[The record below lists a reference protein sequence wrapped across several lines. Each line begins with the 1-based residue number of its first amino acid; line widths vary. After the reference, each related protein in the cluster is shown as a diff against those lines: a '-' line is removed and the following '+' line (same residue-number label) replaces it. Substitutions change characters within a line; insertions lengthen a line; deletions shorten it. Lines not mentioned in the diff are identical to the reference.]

1 MTYGSDFYE
10 GYSCLTVNE
19 YGRGKAWYVAADAD
33 KEFYGDFLEK
43 VLKDSGVSCGIKEEI
58 PDALEITVRE
68 NENENLGTEAV
79 SIPVPEGEISW
90 IYGNGSD
97 KLKVYGLAV
106 AKVIV

>member
-1 MTYGSDFYE
+1 M
-10 GYSCLTVNE
+10 
-19 YGRGKAWYVAADAD
+19 AADAD

-68 NENENLGTEAV
+68 NRNVKYYIYQNFGTEAV
-79 SIPVPEGEISW
+79 KLPVPEGEVNW

-97 KLKVYGLAV
+97 KLNVYGLAV

>member
-1 MTYGSDFYE
+1 MWQQMLIKNSMETSLKKC
-10 GYSCLTVNE
+10 SKT
-19 YGRGKAWYVAADAD
+19 AA
-33 KEFYGDFLEK
+33 FPG
-43 VLKDSGVSCGIKEEI
+43 GIKEEI

-68 NENENLGTEAV
+68 NENEKYYIYQNFGTEAV
-79 SIPVPEGEISW
+79 SIPVPEGQISW

>member
-1 MTYGSDFYE
+1 MLGSINNRVYQNF
-10 GYSCLTVNE
+10 
-19 YGRGKAWYVAADAD
+19 
-33 KEFYGDFLEK
+33 
-43 VLKDSGVSCGIKEEI
+43 
-58 PDALEITVRE
+58 
-68 NENENLGTEAV
+68 GTEAV

>member
-1 MTYGSDFYE
+1 MNT
-10 GYSCLTVNE
+10 
-19 YGRGKAWYVAADAD
+19 A
-33 KEFYGDFLEK
+33 
-43 VLKDSGVSCGIKEEI
+43 GVKHGMWQQMLIIKEEI

-68 NENENLGTEAV
+68 NENEKYYIYQNFGTEAV

-97 KLKVYGLAV
+97 KLKVYGLVV

>member
-1 MTYGSDFYE
+1 M
-10 GYSCLTVNE
+10 NE
-19 YGRGKAWYVAADAD
+19 YGKGKAWYVAADAD
-33 KEFYGDFLEK
+33 KELLWRFHWKSAERQRRF
-43 VLKDSGVSCGIKEEI
+43 CGIKEEI

-68 NENENLGTEAV
+68 NENVKYYIYQNFGTEAV
-79 SIPVPEGEISW
+79 SIPVPEGQISW